1 MLNLISAFV
10 IGFVFAVIIL
20 LIASEKICKFL
31 SKNGKFASA
40 TWNNKMQRWDVR
52 GHYLTIGGK
61 IHQHLKNQ
69 EDEKVKYK
77 C

>member
-1 MLNLISAFV
+1 MLNLISVFV
-10 IGFVFAVIIL
+10 VGFVFAVIIL
-20 LIASEKICKFL
+20 LIASEKICKL
-31 SKNGKFASA
+31 LAKNGKFASA

-61 IHQHLKNQ
+61 IHQHLKNE